1 MNFIW
6 DRSVRAVYLKE
17 LRSETQHRGGLLT
30 TLLVG
35 LVMMTGLGFA
45 ANGDELSPKVVAGLI
60 VAGLLFTSLL
70 SVPRLYLVEE
80 DQGTLPLLRMVA
92 SAESIYM
99 GKLLFGLLQTILVN
113 LFLSVMFVILM
124 DATVHV
130 WWTFLGA
137 IVLESATFVAT
148 CSLAGILVLGASGRW
163 MLVTVVAGSLLLP
176 QTALAVHLLKF
187 QVRTRWWPLLA
198 SRVFLCARWQSA
210 TYSPDPSWVAKPKN
224 PARGT
229 GQLQPSEPW

>member
-1 MNFIW
+1 M
-6 DRSVRAVYLKE
+6 
-17 LRSETQHRGGLLT
+17 T

-99 GKLLFGLLQTILVN
+99 GKLLFGLLQTVLVN

-137 IVLESATFVAT
+137 IILESATFVAT

-187 QVRTRWWPLLA
+187 SFGKFPGQDPLVAAIGLAGFSLCSMAVGYLLAGPLLGRKA
-198 SRVFLCARWQSA
+198 
-210 TYSPDPSWVAKPKN
+210 
-224 PARGT
+224 
-229 GQLQPSEPW
+229 